1 MNNGSSL
8 ESTVAA
14 LQQEVSKLR
23 TQVGT
28 ETASNELR
36 RALSLAA
43 VTGLLTTPVVQSDL
57 LPMVVASAAEII
69 GAAAGALFLIDERD
83 QCLTFEVAFGE
94 KADTIKHFRIPLGQ
108 GIAGL
113 VAVTGQPMA
122 ISNAQDDSRH
132 AADIAQAAGY
142 LPKNILCVPLISND
156 EVIGVLE
163 LLDRVD
169 GASFRP
175 QDIDVLGL
183 FADIAAVAIQ
193 QNRTR
198 STISR
203 LILDAIQNAG
213 GSTTPNAVITSFL
226 DELESDPAHQ
236 MGKAMASLVHT
247 IAWRGERERQAC
259 YKVLQAFAEL

>member
-1 MNNGSSL
+1 MDNGSSL

-14 LQQEVSKLR
+14 LQQEVSDLR
-23 TQVGT
+23 TQMGT
-28 ETASNELR
+28 ETAGQELR
-36 RALSLAA
+36 RSLSLAA
-43 VTGLLTTPVVQSDL
+43 VSGLLTTPVVQSDL

-69 GAAAGALFLIDERD
+69 GASAGALFLIDERD
-83 QCLTFEVAFGE
+83 HYLTFEVAFGE
-94 KADTIKHFRIPLGQ
+94 KADTVKNFRIPLGQ

-122 ISNAQDDSRH
+122 ISNAREDSRH
-132 AADIAQAAGY
+132 ASDIAQAAGY
-142 LPKNILCVPLISND
+142 LPENILCVPLISND

-169 GASFRP
+169 GSSFRP
-175 QDIDVLGL
+175 HDMDVLSM

-203 LILDAIQNAG
+203 LILDTIQNTG
-213 GSTTPNAVITSFL
+213 GNAPHAAITTFL
-226 DELESDPAHQ
+226 NELEDDPAHQ
-236 MGKAMASLVHT
+236 MAKEMASLVHT

-259 YKVLQAFAEL
+259 LKVLQALADL